1 MFWKTYFGNECNF
14 KRFLNARSRIYSRSI
29 ALLLSYLCRISSF
42 PITIGRFVREESYVV
57 FRKTLEGDEG
67 ALGRVVS
74 SAVPLHCICLCPR
87 KHSFCSSSPDNPL
100 WETSTSDSPR
110 TSAAASRPPPGCR
123 RAARTERN
131 RGWFNFKLGLSVV
144 LKGDWEA
151 TEGEVQYRLGGRVP
165 WAQIKRHSSI
175 RLHYW

>member
-14 KRFLNARSRIYSRSI
+14 KHFLKAGSRIYSRSI

-74 SAVPLHCICLCPR
+74 SAVPLH
-87 KHSFCSSSPDNPL
+87 
-100 WETSTSDSPR
+100 
-110 TSAAASRPPPGCR
+110 
-123 RAARTERN
+123 
-131 RGWFNFKLGLSVV
+131 
-144 LKGDWEA
+144 
-151 TEGEVQYRLGGRVP
+151 
-165 WAQIKRHSSI
+165 
-175 RLHYW
+175 